1 MAGTGGESE
10 VVQIMKE
17 DESRPESGPPP
28 SPPTDQPRTVVDR
41 RRR

>member
-1 MAGTGGESE
+1 MAGTVGESE
-10 VVQIMKE
+10 VQIMKE
-17 DESRPESGPPP
+17 EESRPESGPPP